1 MRLLCLV
8 SVCVLSVVALG
19 ASQQAPPPASSSQLT
34 KTTHYDHYLS
44 GSAANVTPATRGGLL
59 LAGGGTDQPDA
70 FRWLISHAGGGDI
83 VVLRASGSDGY
94 HPFAMRLGG
103 LDSIESFVV
112 RSRDAASDATLLGRL
127 RDADGIFF
135 AGGDQSNYIN
145 FFKDTEVETIV
156 NEAAA
161 RGVPI
166 GGTSAGL
173 AILSEFSYAALKQSI
188 TTEQATANPFDEN
201 ITIER
206 DFLRLPHMAGLITD
220 SHVIERGR
228 LGRTVTFLARLI
240 HDGWVNAAPAR
251 AIAIDRDT
259 AVLVETDG
267 SAMVTGGSAAYFM
280 STTARPEIMTVG
292 QPLTFGPVEVY
303 RAPHGAS
310 FNLTTWSGTGGE
322 ALTMSVRAGTTYGPA
337 R

>member
-1 MRLLCLV
+1 MRAPLSILGLV
-8 SVCVLSVVALG
+8 LSLSVVT
-19 ASQQAPPPASSSQLT
+19 ASQQEQPASASQLT
-34 KTTHYDHYLS
+34 KTPHYDHYLS
-44 GSAANVTPATRGGLL
+44 GNPANVTRPTRGGLL
-59 LAGGGTDQPDA
+59 LAGGGTDQPAA

-112 RSRDAASDATLLGRL
+112 RSREAATDATLLGRL

-135 AGGDQSNYIN
+135 AGGDQGNYVN

-161 RGVPI
+161 RGIPV

-173 AILSEFSYAALKQSI
+173 AILGEFSFAALKQSI
-188 TTEQATANPFDEN
+188 TTEQAAANPFNEN

-206 DFLRLPHMAGLITD
+206 DFLRLPHMAGIITD

-240 HDGWVNAAPAR
+240 HDGWVTSGPAR

-259 AVLVETDG
+259 AVLVEADG
-267 SAMVTGGSAAYFM
+267 TATVTGDSAAYFM
-280 STTARPEIMTVG
+280 TTTARAEVIAAE
-292 QPLTFGPVEVY
+292 QPLTFGPVDVY
-303 RAPHGAS
+303 RAPHGAT
-310 FNLTTWSGTGGE
+310 FNFTTWSGTGGE
-322 ALTMSVRAGTTYGPA
+322 TLTMSVRAGTTYGPA

>member
-1 MRLLCLV
+1 MRVLCPLLV
-8 SVCVLSVVALG
+8 SVASVAVVSAI
-19 ASQQAPPPASSSQLT
+19 QQPPPASQLT
-34 KTTHYDHYLS
+34 KTAHYDHYLS
-44 GSAANVTPATRGGLL
+44 GNAANVTPTTRGGLL
-59 LAGGGTDQPDA
+59 LAGGGTDQPAA
-70 FRWLISHAGGGDI
+70 FRWLISHAGGGDV

-112 RSRDAASDATLLGRL
+112 RSREAASDATLLGRL
-127 RDADGIFF
+127 RDADAIFF
-135 AGGDQSNYIN
+135 AGGDQSHYVNY
-145 FFKDTEVETIV
+145 FKDTEIETIV

-161 RGVPI
+161 RGVPV

-173 AILSEFSYAALKQSI
+173 AILSEFSYAALRQSV

-206 DFLRLPHMAGLITD
+206 EFLRLPHMAGLITD

-240 HDGWVNAAPAR
+240 HDGWVTTAPAR

-259 AVLVETDG
+259 AVLVEADG
-267 SAMVTGGSAAYFM
+267 TATVTGDSAAYFM
-280 STTARPEIMTVG
+280 TTTARAEVLAKG
-292 QPLTFGPVEVY
+292 QPLTFGPVDVY
-303 RAPHGAS
+303 RAPHGAT
-310 FNLTTWSGTGGE
+310 FDLTTWTGAGGE
-322 ALTMSVRAGTTYGPA
+322 ALTMSVRAGTTFGPA